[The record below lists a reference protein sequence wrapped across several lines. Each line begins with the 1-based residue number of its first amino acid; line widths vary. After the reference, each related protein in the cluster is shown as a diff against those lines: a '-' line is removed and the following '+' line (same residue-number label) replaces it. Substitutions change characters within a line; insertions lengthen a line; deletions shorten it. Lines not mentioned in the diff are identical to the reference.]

1 MSELFE
7 QFIAGLVRH
16 TRELTLLLAPNV
28 NSYKRFVRG
37 SFAPTALVWGHDN
50 RTCALR
56 VVGHGKGM
64 RVESRVA
71 GGDVT
76 RTWPSP
82 RCSRRDS
89 PASTEGT
96 SSAAWT
102 GSGYD
107 ARDEP
112 HVPSTLHEARE
123 LFAGSALARE
133 ALGAEVVDHYL
144 NAATVEL
151 DAFDAAVTDWEL
163 RRSFERL

>member
-1 MSELFE
+1 M
-7 QFIAGLVRH
+7 RH
-16 TRELTLLLAPNV
+16 TRELTLLLAPNI

-71 GGDVT
+71 GGDVNPYLAFAALLAAG
-76 RTWPSP
+76 W
-82 RCSRRDS
+82 
-89 PASTEGT
+89 PASTGST
-96 SSAAWT
+96 SSARLA

-123 LFAGSALARE
+123 LFAGSALA
-133 ALGAEVVDHYL
+133 V
-144 NAATVEL
+144 
-151 DAFDAAVTDWEL
+151 
-163 RRSFERL
+163 RRSATRSSITT